1 MKKEIEDLPVVSNL
15 SFIRVIV
22 RDKAGYRANLR
33 YLSCFLLTM
42 EDVRM
47 EDVVMYCEAGGGY
60 TDGGCTVKQ
69 ICLEYYWIPLT
80 VGLADG
86 HGGTDTRPGVWLC
99 NKPTD
104 LSACVSEE
112 CGRS

>member
-1 MKKEIEDLPVVSNL
+1 
-15 SFIRVIV
+15 
-22 RDKAGYRANLR
+22 
-33 YLSCFLLTM
+33 M

-69 ICLEYYWIPLT
+69 ICLEHYWIPLT

-112 CGRS
+112 CGNQGEVVKLTSEKRGSTGDVRTVSEK